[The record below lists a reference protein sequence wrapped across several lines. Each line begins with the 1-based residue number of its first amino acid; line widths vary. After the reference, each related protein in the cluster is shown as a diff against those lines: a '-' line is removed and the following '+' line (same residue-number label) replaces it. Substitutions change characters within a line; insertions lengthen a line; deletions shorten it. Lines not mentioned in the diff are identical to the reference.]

1 MTQLSGKNWK
11 PFDIEKIFPIL
22 HRGVRLRGIDRK
34 PGNLRFISA
43 TTKDHG
49 IVDLIEVPSG
59 IEIFS
64 NCLTL
69 TISGTTAA
77 VFYHPYP
84 FVPSDRVMV
93 MKSEQFSKNVYLFLA
108 VAVQKSTQS
117 RDFTKEINNRR
128 LRNLSINL
136 PVDDE
141 GKPDFLF
148 MEQFIQSKISIKIQD
163 YFQRKLVKE
172 STFDL
177 VSNFVGKNRQNFPDI

>member
-1 MTQLSGKNWK
+1 MTQLSNKNWK
-11 PFDIEKIFPIL
+11 AFDIENIFPIL

-34 PGNLRFISA
+34 PGNFRFISA

-64 NCLTL
+64 HCLTL
-69 TISGTTAA
+69 TISGTTAG

-84 FVPSDRVMV
+84 FVPSDRVIV
-93 MKSEQFSKNVYLFLA
+93 MKSDQFSKNVYLFLA

-128 LRNLSINL
+128 LRNLKINL
-136 PVDDE
+136 PVNDE
-141 GKPDFLF
+141 EKPDFLF
-148 MEQFIQSKISIKIQD
+148 MEQFIESRISAKRQK
-163 YFQRKLVKE
+163 YFI
-172 STFDL
+172 TAY
-177 VSNFVGKNRQNFPDI
+177 

>member
-1 MTQLSGKNWK
+1 MTQLSDRNWK

-34 PGNLRFISA
+34 PGNIRFISS
-43 TTKDHG
+43 TSKDHG

-77 VFYHPYP
+77 VFYHPYS
-84 FVPSDRVMV
+84 FVPSDRVIV
-93 MKSEQFSKNVYLFLA
+93 MKSDHFSKNVYLFLA
-108 VAVQKSTQS
+108 AAVQKSTQS

-128 LRNLSINL
+128 LRNLKMNL
-136 PVDDE
+136 PIDDE

-148 MEQFIQSKISIKIQD
+148 MEQFIESRILLKRQK
-163 YFQRKLVKE
+163 YFTTA
-172 STFDL
+172 S
-177 VSNFVGKNRQNFPDI
+177 

>member
-1 MTQLSGKNWK
+1 MTQLSDKNWK
-11 PFDIEKIFPIL
+11 AFDIENIFPIL

-34 PGNLRFISA
+34 PGNFRFISA

-64 NCLTL
+64 HCLTL
-69 TISGTTAA
+69 TISGTTAG

-84 FVPSDRVMV
+84 FVPSDRVIV
-93 MKSEQFSKNVYLFLA
+93 MKSDQFSKNVYLFLA

-128 LRNLSINL
+128 LRNLKINL
-136 PVDDE
+136 PVNDE
-141 GKPDFLF
+141 EKPDFLF
-148 MEQFIQSKISIKIQD
+148 MGGCVIFCG
-163 YFQRKLVKE
+163 RLVQ
-172 STFDL
+172 
-177 VSNFVGKNRQNFPDI
+177 G